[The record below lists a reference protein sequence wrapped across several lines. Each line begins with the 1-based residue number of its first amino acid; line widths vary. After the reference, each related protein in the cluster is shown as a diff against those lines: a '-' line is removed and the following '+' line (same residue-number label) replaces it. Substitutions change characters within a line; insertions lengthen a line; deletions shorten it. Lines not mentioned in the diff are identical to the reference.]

1 MKRVLGIFLVVLFI
15 SFMIPHSTSAD
26 EYRLVSGDIISISI
40 WGHEELEVK
49 ELVIRPDGQISV
61 PLAGEIRAAGL
72 STAQV
77 TNSIVLALSE
87 YIKNPK
93 AAVNVLKFGT
103 TRVYVLG
110 EVVKP
115 GLYEIEKRHNLLD
128 AISIAGGY
136 TKNAAKKKVCI
147 IPNGQTSHSITAN
160 LIDLL
165 KKGDMT
171 QNYVLGDGD
180 VVYLSDNGRISF
192 AADILPWIT
201 GGYQIKKYND

>member
-1 MKRVLGIFLVVLFI
+1 LKRVLGIFLVVLFI